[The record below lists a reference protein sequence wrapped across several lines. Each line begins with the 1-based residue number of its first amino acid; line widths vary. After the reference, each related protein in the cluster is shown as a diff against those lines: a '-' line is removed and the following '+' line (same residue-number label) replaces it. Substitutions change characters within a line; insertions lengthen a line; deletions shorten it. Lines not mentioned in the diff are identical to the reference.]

1 MMERAQRLE
10 HLARGIQHCHRCP
23 LHRERR
29 HAVPGEGPADAAV
42 MFVGEAPGEEE
53 DKAGR
58 PFVGRSGRFLDQVLE
73 ECGIVRDRLFI
84 TSSVKCRP
92 PGNRDPKDLELT
104 TCKHHWLDAQIDILD
119 PGLVVILG
127 RVAMKQLLE
136 TAATISSARQGINRV
151 LGRNVL
157 VTYHPTAAMRF
168 PEPRRAFISDMAT
181 VGEYLKMLGQKAGE
195 DGEK

>member
-1 MMERAQRLE
+1 MKERSQRLQR
-10 HLARGIQHCHRCP
+10 LARGIQHCHKCP

-58 PFVGRSGRFLDQVLE
+58 PFVGRSGRFLDQVLK

-92 PGNRDPKDLELT
+92 PGNRDPRDRELT
-104 TCKHHWLDAQIDILD
+104 ICKHHWLDAQMDILD

-136 TAATISSARQGINRV
+136 TAATISSARQGIKRV
-151 LGRNVL
+151 LSRNVL

-168 PEPRRAFISDMAT
+168 PEPRRAFISDMAS
-181 VGEYLKMLGQKAGE
+181 VGEYLENAGT
-195 DGEK
+195 